1 MNNDM
6 IGKAILGIL
15 ITFLSVGAVLGQA
28 TGTPDKLP
36 EVFYSS
42 PKTYEIGGIEVTG
55 LGAQYDSETLIQLA
69 NLRVGSEIRIPG
81 DEITRAIKRLYA
93 QGMFSDIAISIDRI
107 EGNKV
112 YLVMSLTERHKL
124 SGVHYVGIKNA
135 EESKI
140 KERITL
146 LPGTQVTDN
155 MISNLQH
162 IVERYFKEKGY
173 YNINIRVL
181 QRDDPEKPNFVI
193 LDVIVERKEKI
204 KISEVVITGNEE
216 VKDKKLKNAMKKTKE
231 KSLANFFK
239 SSKYIEANYEDDKYN
254 LLDRYNE
261 LGYRDASIVADSV
274 VQVSD
279 KRVKVYIDVDEGN
292 KYYYND
298 ITWVGNTVVDA
309 ERLSLLLNI
318 QKGDVYNKKYFMER
332 LQSDDDAV
340 ANYFYMNDGY
350 LFFRAMPVET
360 VVGNDSINVEIRLF
374 EGPQATIDRV
384 LIKGNTRTHEHVIRR
399 ELYTYPGDLFSREN
413 VMRSVRE
420 LANLGHFDPE
430 KLDVQPINPNQEA
443 GTVDLEYKVEEKA
456 NDRIEI
462 SGGWGAGMIIGS
474 VGLTFSNFSI
484 RNIFNWESY
493 RPLPQGDGQTLS
505 IKAQT
510 NGKYYTSFSLSFRE
524 PWLGGKKP
532 NSLSFSAYYS
542 RQTGYSQN
550 YYKSYYAGYNTDRNQ
565 NTDQLM
571 TTFGVSLG
579 LGRRIKWPDDYFTM
593 YTEVSYQRYMLENWP
608 YYIIQDGN
616 SNNLSFAIQLRR
628 SSIDNPLYT
637 RRGSDF
643 MVGVDFTFPYSL
655 FENRDYSGP
664 NIEDEDRYRWIEYHK
679 WKFQGKFYMPLDR
692 KQKLVL
698 YAGVQYG
705 FLGYYDPDK
714 RSPFEGFEMGGDG
727 MSGYSLYGREYV
739 GLRGYENGA
748 LTNAGSSFLTP
759 ASSDASLYSKL
770 TMELRYPI
778 SLAQSATIYALAF
791 LEAGNSWY
799 ALKDFEPFNLYRS
812 AGVGLR
818 VFLPMFGMLGIDWGY
833 GFDDVPGR
841 SGASGSQVHFVLGQ
855 EF

>member
-1 MNNDM
+1 MNKSM
-6 IGKAILGIL
+6 IGKVILGIL
-15 ITFLSVGAVLGQA
+15 ITFLGVGRAFGQVA
-28 TGTPDKLP
+28 DTMGNVP

-42 PKTYEIGGIEVTG
+42 PKTYVIGGIEVTG
-55 LGAQYDSETLIQLA
+55 LGEQYDSETLIQLA
-69 NLRVGSEIRIPG
+69 NLQVGSEVRIPG
-81 DEITRAIKRLYA
+81 DAITKAIKRLYS
-93 QGMFSDIAISIDRI
+93 QGLFSDVTISIGRI
-107 EGNKV
+107 EGNMV
-112 YLVMSLTERHKL
+112 YLVMNLTERHKL
-124 SGVHYVGIKNA
+124 SGVNYIGIKNS

-146 LPGTQVTDN
+146 LPGQQVTDN
-155 MISNLQH
+155 LVSNLRH
-162 IVERYFKEKGY
+162 IVEKYFKEKGY
-173 YNINIRVL
+173 YNIAVKVL
-181 QRDDPEKPNFVI
+181 QRDDPEHPNFVI
-193 LDVIVERKEKI
+193 LDVTVERKDKI
-204 KISEVVITGNEE
+204 KISEIVLTGNEE
-216 VKDKKLKNAMKKTKE
+216 VKDRKLKNAMKKTKE
-231 KSLANFFK
+231 KNLVNFFK

-279 KRVKVYIDVDEGN
+279 KRVKIYLDVEEGN

-298 ITWVGNTVVDA
+298 ITWVGNTIYDS
-309 ERLSLLLNI
+309 EYLSRLLNI
-318 QKGDVYNKKYFMER
+318 QKGDVYNKTYFTER
-332 LQSDDDAV
+332 LLSDEDAV
-340 ANYFYMNDGY
+340 FNYCYQNKGY
-350 LFFRAMPVET
+350 LFSDIMPVEK
-360 VVGNDSINVEIRLF
+360 VVGSDSIDVEIRIV
-374 EGPQATIDRV
+374 EGPQATVNRV

-399 ELYTYPGDLFSREN
+399 ELYTYPGDLFSRED

-430 KLDVQPINPNQEA
+430 KLDVKPINANREA
-443 GTVDLEYKVEEKA
+443 GTVDLEYVVEEKA

-505 IKAQT
+505 LRAQT
-510 NGKYYTSFSLSFRE
+510 NGKYYSSFSLSFRE

-532 NSLSFSAYYS
+532 NSLSVSLYYS
-542 RQTGYSQN
+542 RQTGFSQN
-550 YYKSYYAGYNTDRNQ
+550 YYNSYYAGAQAERNKDA
-565 NTDQLM
+565 DQFM
-571 TTFGVSLG
+571 STFGFSVG
-579 LGRRIKWPDDYFTM
+579 LGRRVKWPDDFFTM
-593 YTEVSYQRYMLENWP
+593 YTEMSYQHYALQNWP
-608 YYIIQDGN
+608 YYIIQEGN
-616 SNNLSFAIQLRR
+616 SNNLSFSIQIRR

-643 MVGVDFTFPYSL
+643 TLGLSFTPPYSW
-655 FENRDYSGP
+655 FVHKDYDGP
-664 NIEDEDRYRWIEYHK
+664 TIEDREKYRLIEYHK
-679 WKFQGKFYMPLDR
+679 WRFDGKIYMPLDR
-692 KQKLVL
+692 MQKLVL
-698 YAGVQYG
+698 YAGIQYG

-727 MSGYSLYGREYV
+727 MSGYSLYGREYI
-739 GLRGYENGA
+739 GLRGYENGS

-759 ASSDASLYSKL
+759 SSSDASLYSKL

-799 ALKDFEPFNLYRS
+799 ELRDFEPFNLYRS

-818 VFLPMFGMLGIDWGY
+818 VFLPMFGLLGIDWGY

-841 SGASGSQVHFVLGQ
+841 RGAAGSQIHFVLGQ